1 MSDTAGSYRADETN
15 RAASEAEA
23 LATVGAG
30 GQPVWHGSDRSD
42 GLITLASGRRVGVAQ
57 FGRPQGVP
65 VIWCHGGLSSRID
78 AALAGGA
85 AARNGLRLIALDRP
99 GIGRSSLGRD
109 DDLLRWPAIVAECAD
124 QLGLEGFGVVGWS
137 AGGPY
142 ALACAYMLPGRVR
155 AVATIA
161 GMMAVTD
168 RTRRRELGLGL
179 DRRLIELSRAAP
191 RAAEVAL
198 ETLRIAPDRLI
209 WRGVRRS
216 GGAAERAALVPDTRP
231 IVLRMLHESL
241 RQGTAG
247 VVADYRA
254 FGSDWGFTPEVV
266 SAPVSVWQGEADG
279 LVPLAHGERLAS
291 QLPAGTLHRVPAAGH
306 FLHAT
311 HGDAIMSA
319 LRTALV

>member
-1 MSDTAGSYRADETN
+1 
-15 RAASEAEA
+15 
-23 LATVGAG
+23 
-30 GQPVWHGSDRSD
+30 
-42 GLITLASGRRVGVAQ
+42 
-57 FGRPQGVP
+57 

-85 AARNGLRLIALDRP
+85 AARDGLRLIALDRP
-99 GIGRSSLGRD
+99 GIGRSSLRRN

-124 QLGLEGFGVVGWS
+124 QLGLESFGVVGWS

-142 ALACAYMLPGRVR
+142 ALACAYMLPARVR

-161 GMMAVTD
+161 GMTAVTD
-168 RTRRRELGLGL
+168 RTQRQELGLGL
-179 DRRLIELSRAAP
+179 DRRLIGLSRATP
-191 RAAEVAL
+191 RVAGIAL
-198 ETLRIAPDRLI
+198 EVIRMAPDRLI
-209 WRGVRRS
+209 WRGVRRV
-216 GGAAERAALVPDTRP
+216 GGPAERAALVPDTRP
-231 IVLRMLHESL
+231 IVLRMLREAM

-266 SAPVSVWQGEADG
+266 SAPVMVWQGEADG

-291 QLPAGTLHRVPAAGH
+291 QLPAGTLHRVPGAGH

-311 HGDAIMSA
+311 HGQTILSA
-319 LRTALV
+319 LRTALG